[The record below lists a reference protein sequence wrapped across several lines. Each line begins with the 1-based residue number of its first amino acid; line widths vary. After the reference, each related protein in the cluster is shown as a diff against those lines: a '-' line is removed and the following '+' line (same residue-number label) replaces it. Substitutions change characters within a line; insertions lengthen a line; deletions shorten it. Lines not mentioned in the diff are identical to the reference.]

1 MFRTATL
8 IAFFAVSAGALAA
21 SPASPRTESKSTA
34 QASTALRMDAQI
46 PQYGFRIASS
56 ATTRSAPMVSVP
68 APGAAAL
75 IGLASLVTSRR
86 RAVA

>member
-8 IAFFAVSAGALAA
+8 IATFAVSTGALAA
-21 SPASPRTESKSTA
+21 SAAPRTESESPISAPKAMRMEA
-34 QASTALRMDAQI
+34 QVPS
-46 PQYGFRIASS
+46 YGFRMMNPA
-56 ATTRSAPMVSVP
+56 ANRPAPMVSVP

-86 RAVA
+86 RAAA